1 MLKIVKR
8 KNYVQDYAKFATMKE
23 QQMMELIDS
32 WENLNF
38 LMHEIIHNHEN
49 ISVLAQIAL
58 YGTQPKSWRAAWL
71 MDKIHEKEPSLIR
84 PLIPQIIE
92 QLKVE
97 KSEGKKRHLLKLI
110 SLNPLPGESLG
121 FLTDYC
127 ISVFTSSKEP
137 IAVRV
142 HAMQVLHNIALFEPE
157 LKSEICAIMEHE
169 IENHPSAGLESRGRK
184 LLKSLAKVSPG

>member
-1 MLKIVKR
+1 MV
-8 KNYVQDYAKFATMKE
+8 MKE

-38 LMHEIIHNHEN
+38 LMHEITHNPEN
-49 ISVLAQIAL
+49 IPVLAQIAL
-58 YGTQPKSWRAAWL
+58 YGTRPKSCRAAWL

-84 PLIPQIIE
+84 PLIPQMIE

-97 KSEGKKRHLLKLI
+97 KSEEKKRHLLKLV
-110 SLNPLPGESLG
+110 SLNSLPGESLG

-142 HAMQVLHNIALFEPE
+142 HAMQILHNIALLEPE

-169 IENHPSAGLESRGRK
+169 IENHPSAGLGSRGRK
-184 LLKSLAKVSPG
+184 LLKSLAQS

>member
-1 MLKIVKR
+1 MT
-8 KNYVQDYAKFATMKE
+8 A

-38 LMHEIIHNHEN
+38 LMHELVVNPDN
-49 ISVLAQIAL
+49 LTVLSQIAL

-84 PLIPQIIE
+84 PLIPQLIE

-97 KSEGKKRHLLKLI
+97 KSDGKKRHWLKI
-110 SLNPLPGESLG
+110 VSLNPIPEESMG

-127 ISVFTSSKEP
+127 ISAFTSSKEP

-142 HAMQVLHNIALFEPE
+142 HAMQILHNIALLEPG
-157 LKSEICAIMEHE
+157 LNPEIRTILEHE
-169 IENHPSAGLESRGRK
+169 IENHPSAGLVSRGRK
-184 LLKSLAKVSPG
+184 LVKNLGRN